1 MLGSK
6 FVMLTASKTTGLNSS
21 IYKKTDN
28 QLTSAGEDLVGL
40 LGSIGGICFTI
51 AVMVIAIVIIFGS
64 ISPKNI
70 GRWWIALF
78 SCFCGAALFFG
89 AYLFPD
95 IVAGIFGGK
104 QQ

>member
-1 MLGSK
+1 MLFK
-6 FVMLTASKTTGLNSS
+6 TNVMLSKTTGITNG
-21 IYKKTDN
+21 IYEQKDN
-28 QLTSAGEDLVGL
+28 QLTRAGEDVVSL

-51 AVMVIAIVIIFGS
+51 AVMIIALVIIFGS
-64 ISPKNI
+64 VSPKNI

-104 QQ
+104 Q